1 MEFLPAEVEQYAID
15 HSKPEC
21 SVLLELHRETWA
33 KVLRPRML
41 SGHLQGKILETFSHM
56 LKPKSILEI
65 GTYTGYSAICLAYGL
80 AEGGKLITIDI
91 NDEISDIAQ
100 KYIAQAGLKEKIE
113 FMIGDAR
120 EIIPTLKQT
129 WDLVFIDADK
139 ENYSTYY
146 DLVFD
151 HVRPGGFIVADN
163 VLWSGK
169 VMDPYELLDEE
180 TKGLVDFNEK
190 ILNDERVDNVL
201 MPVRDGLMVIRK
213 KGT

>member
-1 MEFLPAEVEQYAID
+1 MEFLPADIEQYAVD

-21 SVLLELHRETWA
+21 SVLAELHRETWA

-41 SGHLQGKILETFSHM
+41 SGHLQGKVLETFSHM
-56 LKPKSILEI
+56 LRPRRVLEI
-65 GTYTGYSAICLAYGL
+65 GTYTGYSAICMAYGL
-80 AEGGKLITIDI
+80 AEGGKLYTIDI
-91 NDEISDIAQ
+91 NDEISHIAQ
-100 KYIAQAGLKEKIE
+100 KYIDQAGLSDKIQ
-113 FMIGDAR
+113 FHIGDAR
-120 EIIPTLKQT
+120 KIIPTLQET

-139 ENYSTYY
+139 ENYTHYY

-169 VMDPYELLDEE
+169 VLQPYELLDEE
-180 TKGLVDFNEK
+180 TKSLVDFNQK
-190 ILNDERVDNVL
+190 VLDDPRIDNVL

-213 KGT
+213 R

>member
-1 MEFLPAEVEQYAID
+1 MEFLPAEIEQYAID

-21 SVLLELHRETWA
+21 SVLSDLHRETWA

-41 SGHLQGKILETFSHM
+41 SGHLQGKILESFSHM
-56 LKPKSILEI
+56 MRPQRVLEI
-65 GTYTGYSAICLAYGL
+65 GTYTGYSAICMAYGL

-91 NDEISDIAQ
+91 NDEISEIAE
-100 KYIAQAGLKEKIE
+100 KYITQAGLSDKIE
-113 FMIGDAR
+113 FKIGDAR
-120 EIIPTLKQT
+120 KIIPTLNET

-139 ENYSTYY
+139 ENYGAYY

-151 HVRPGGFIVADN
+151 KVRKGGFIVADN

-180 TKGLVDFNEK
+180 TKSLVDFNQK
-190 ILNDERVDNVL
+190 VLTDDRVDNVL

-213 KGT
+213 R